1 MCPLARVRFS
11 HQSPSRMLIPR
22 VRPAGSMKREPG
34 RRDAPM
40 ASHKDQGHQGRR
52 KAAWKRVTWFARKA
66 HGVVVSAGQLALTI
80 AKLYD
85 LVARFF

>member
-1 MCPLARVRFS
+1 
-11 HQSPSRMLIPR
+11 
-22 VRPAGSMKREPG
+22 
-34 RRDAPM
+34 M